1 MPKESISVT
10 VSNLRGKQDLKQIK
24 KKLGVLPGVASVSVN
39 QENRRVAID
48 FDNTGVSHGQIMER
62 LGALG
67 YEIGS
72 AEEG

>member
-1 MPKESISVT
+1 
-10 VSNLRGKQDLKQIK
+10 
-24 KKLGVLPGVASVSVN
+24 VSVN